1 MSKIL
6 NYLTMGAV
14 VFASPF
20 ALALDNGVY
29 TVTSKYS
36 NKLLQ
41 TTSANM
47 KDGAN
52 VDTWGVTNHDTQKW
66 IITNRG
72 NEQYS
77 LINLNSGKALEIY
90 EFSTQDGGNADQ
102 WEYSGNATQLWT
114 IKQHGNYVSFVNVN
128 SGKALDLYEFN
139 TEDGANVDQW
149 SYTGNDAQQWKLTKT
164 ANVESTPYDPSKT
177 NDTSD
182 TWRLSGDIFTHD
194 PTLMY
199 QNNTWWQFYTGDGI
213 PGKYATDGLSWQ
225 PMPAVFPNGL
235 SWWRNAVPENNGID
249 VWAPDVREYNGRTW
263 LYYAIS
269 AFGKNT
275 SAIGLTSAPS
285 IESGQWRDDG
295 MVLNSTSANNYNA
308 IDPDLVIAKDGAPWL
323 VFGSHWD
330 GIKMT
335 RLNPET
341 MKPMG
346 QLYSLAR
353 RSGEV
358 IEAPTLIYRQ
368 GYYYLFV
375 SVGKCCEDLNS
386 TYRIAYGRSK
396 SITGPFLTKSG
407 QRMLDG
413 NVEIFEGASNRW
425 VAVGGQDIV
434 NTDVIIRH
442 GYDRN
447 DKGVPKMII
456 SKLNWDSQGWP
467 KY

>member
-6 NYLTMGAV
+6 NALTIGAMV
-14 VFASPF
+14 LSSPL
-20 ALALDNGVY
+20 ALALNNGVY
-29 TVTSKYS
+29 TITSKHS
-36 NKLLQ
+36 GKFLQ
-41 TTSANM
+41 TNSALAQ
-47 KDGAN
+47 DGAN
-52 VDTWGVTNHDTQKW
+52 VDTWGPTYHDTQKW
-66 IITNRG
+66 LITHRG

-90 EFSTQDGGNADQ
+90 QFSTQNGGNAVQ
-102 WEYSGNATQLWT
+102 WEYTGNATQLWT
-114 IKQHGNYVSFVNVN
+114 IKSHGNYVSFINAN

-139 TEDGANVDQW
+139 TADGANVDQW
-149 SYTGNDAQQWKLTKT
+149 TYTGNDAQQWKLEKT
-164 ANVESTPYDPSKT
+164 ANVQSTPYDPSQTNGKT
-177 NDTSD
+177 DH
-182 TWRLSGDIFTHD
+182 WAVSGDTFTHD

-199 QNNTWWQFYTGDGI
+199 QNGTWWQFYTGDGI
-213 PGKYATDGLSWQ
+213 PAKYATDGLTWK
-225 PMPAVFPNGL
+225 PIPAVFPSGL
-235 SWWRNAVPENNGID
+235 SWWRNYVPAHNGID

-269 AFGKNT
+269 SFGKNT
-275 SAIGLTSAPS
+275 SMIGLASAPS

-295 MVLNSTSANNYNA
+295 LVIRSTSSNNYNA

-323 VFGSHWD
+323 VFGSFWD
-330 GIKMT
+330 GIKLT

-353 RSGEV
+353 RTGG

-375 SVGKCCEDLNS
+375 SIDKCCSGLNS
-386 TYRIAYGRSK
+386 TYKIAYGRSQT
-396 SITGPFLTKSG
+396 ITGPYLTKSG
-407 QRMLDG
+407 KRLLDG
-413 NVEIFEGASNRW
+413 NVELFDGGNDRW
-425 VAVGGQDIV
+425 PAVGGEDIV

-442 GYDRN
+442 GYDATDN
-447 DKGVPKMII
+447 GVSKMII